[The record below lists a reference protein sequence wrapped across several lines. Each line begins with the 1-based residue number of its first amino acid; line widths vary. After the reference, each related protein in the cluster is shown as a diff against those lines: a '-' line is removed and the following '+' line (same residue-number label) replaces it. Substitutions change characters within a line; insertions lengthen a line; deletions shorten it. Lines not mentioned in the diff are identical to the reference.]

1 MQYNLAED
9 AWEKHEVS
17 CCLDP
22 PVSFFVNPPST
33 QFVFVWNEKSLAF
46 GRVNETGAVAKG
58 IVIGTLS
65 LLFGVVLNQHFI

>member
-22 PVSFFVNPPST
+22 PVSFFFNPPST

-58 IVIGTLS
+58 IFIGTLS
-65 LLFGVVLNQHFI
+65 LLFGVILNQHFI